1 LFFVFLDWL
10 LLGLRVLEEGECRVF
25 GFGMEERLSVLIL
38 LRTIADILLR
48 ISAGRDER
56 DEFI

>member
-1 LFFVFLDWL
+1 M
-10 LLGLRVLEEGECRVF
+10 GLRVLEEGECRVF